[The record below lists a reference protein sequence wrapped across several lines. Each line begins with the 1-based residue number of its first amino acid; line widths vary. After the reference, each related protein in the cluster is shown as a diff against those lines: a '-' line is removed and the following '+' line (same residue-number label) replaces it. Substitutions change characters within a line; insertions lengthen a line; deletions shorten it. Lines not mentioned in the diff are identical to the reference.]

1 MSLVS
6 EALRKARAESMAGG
20 ARPRGVVFRT
30 TVVLGARGPRIGLG
44 WLLGGAALA
53 AAAAGGAVAWWLLPG
68 RGVPA
73 PVPVA
78 ASVTAST
85 AAAGPA
91 AHPAASAPA
100 PMAAEVNPATHENP
114 AVAAPP
120 AAVETAAGR
129 AAASEPAPALGNGAV
144 AATAPA
150 PGAAQPSRPP
160 AVAER
165 QALPV
170 VAAQER
176 PKPAP
181 DAVRQLS
188 TTAAA
193 GGRERAFGLDADL
206 GYAKLHLDYIVY
218 RSKAPFAGINGQ
230 QVTIGS
236 VIEGFTVEEIGPD
249 SIRLHDSRGD
259 VILQIPH

>member
-6 EALRKARAESMAGG
+6 EALRKAREESMAGG
-20 ARPRGVVFRT
+20 AHPRGVVFRT
-30 TVVLGARGPRIGLG
+30 TVVLGAHGPRIGLG

-53 AAAAGGAVAWWLLPG
+53 AAVAGGGVAWWLLPG
-68 RGVPA
+68 RGIST

-85 AAAGPA
+85 AATGPA
-91 AHPAASAPA
+91 AHPAAPAAANANPPVRERPAVFGPPAAAETPAVRAAAPGPASAPGDD
-100 PMAAEVNPATHENP
+100 AA
-114 AVAAPP
+114 AAPP
-120 AAVETAAGR
+120 
-129 AAASEPAPALGNGAV
+129 
-144 AATAPA
+144 PA

-160 AVAER
+160 ALAER
-165 QALPV
+165 QAPPV
-170 VAAQER
+170 APAQEH

-181 DAVRQLS
+181 DAARQLP

-193 GGRERAFGLDADL
+193 GARERTFGLDADL

-218 RSKAPFAGINGQ
+218 RSKNPFAGINGQ
-230 QVTIGS
+230 QIMIGS
-236 VIEGFTVEEIGPD
+236 IIEGFTVEEIGPD